1 VVDGE
6 NAIFFQ
12 VLFYF
17 FIDSLYLP
25 LALSVADDKI
35 IGKAANFT
43 GIKQHNI
50 TGLPVTGRVNCF
62 SGYFYSFQNSG
73 LPGFDT

>member
-1 VVDGE
+1 V
-6 NAIFFQ
+6 FH
-12 VLFYF
+12 F
-17 FIDSLYLP
+17 FINSLYLP
-25 LALSVADDKI
+25 LALSVTDNKI
-35 IGKAANFT
+35 IGEAADFA

-50 TGLPVTGRVNCF
+50 TGLQVTGRVNCF